1 MQLIGAGRAGEPGR
15 SASEDAIIK
24 KLCSAG
30 GWGIGAAL
38 LSYGT
43 KYMIRDVTERDIW
56 TSLLVGVVVAIL
68 TSIPWKKKAAQEGK
82 G

>member
-1 MQLIGAGRAGEPGR
+1 
-15 SASEDAIIK
+15 
-24 KLCSAG
+24 
-30 GWGIGAAL
+30 
-38 LSYGT
+38 
-43 KYMIRDVTERDIW
+43 MIRDVTERDIW